1 MPIASAASRRN
12 FLRFVASS
20 PLVALRGAENGKTI
34 ESPEQALNVMDFEAA
49 ARKALPPA
57 HFGYLTTGV
66 DDDVTVQANH
76 TAFRRYQL
84 RPRRLMDVS
93 KVDPSVEL
101 FGTRWPTP
109 LFLCPCGSQR
119 AYHPEGE
126 VASARAS
133 ATRNTLQMLST
144 VSTYGIEDV
153 MKAATRP
160 VWYQLYPTSSDSI
173 AERMVKRAEAA
184 GCPVLVITVD
194 IPAGRNTE
202 TQKRFT
208 ALDTRTCNSCHT
220 VRKLGARRPMFDG
233 LDTTGT
239 TIYNAAFTWA
249 SVRRLRSIT
258 KMRIVLKGIAEGEDA
273 RIAVE
278 EGIDGL
284 VVSNHGGRSEDS
296 GRATID
302 CLAEVV
308 DSVRGRMPVLLDGG
322 VRRGTD
328 VFKALALGAR
338 AVGIG
343 RPYLWGLGAF
353 GQAGVEAVLDILNK
367 ELHLAMAQC
376 GTRSVAEIRRSHVVA
391 PPVA

>member
-1 MPIASAASRRN
+1 MPSSIAARRH

-20 PLVALRGAENGKTI
+20 PLLALRAAAAEDKVI
-34 ESPEQALNVMDFEAA
+34 ESPEQALNLMDFEAA
-49 ARKALPPA
+49 ARKSLPPA

-66 DDDVTVQANH
+66 DDDVTVRANH
-76 TAFRRYQL
+76 AAFGRYQL
-84 RPRRLMDVS
+84 RPRRLVDVS
-93 KVDPSVEL
+93 KIDTSVEL

-126 VASARAS
+126 LASARAS

-160 VWYQLYPTSSDSI
+160 VWYQLYPTSSNTV

-208 ALDTRTCNSCHT
+208 ALDTRTCSTCHA

-239 TIYNAAFTWA
+239 TIYNPAFTWQ
-249 SVRRLRSIT
+249 SVRRLRSMT
-258 KMRIVLKGIAEGEDA
+258 SMKIVLKGISEGEDA

-308 DSVRGRMPVLLDGG
+308 DGVRGRMPVLLDGG

-353 GQAGVEAVLDILNK
+353 GQAGVEAVLDILRK

-376 GTRSVAEIRRSHVVA
+376 GAASIAEVKRSHVLRA
-391 PPVA
+391 